1 MTFDITEQKIV
12 EDALRKAHAE
22 LEDRV
27 RHRTA
32 ELQSEIVERQ
42 RAEQALLEEKERVVV
57 TLRSIGDAVITTD
70 PVGRV
75 RSMSPAAEVMTGWPE
90 ADEIGRP
97 LAEVFGIFDEDTRE
111 PAMDP
116 VRRCIEQGASPNKQD
131 EQNNTHTA
139 PRNTAS
145 TAVRRRSSAG
155 RVASSAP

>member
-42 RAEQALLEEKERVVV
+42 RAEQALLEEKARVVV

-70 PVGRV
+70 PVWRV
-75 RSMSPAAEVMTGWPE
+75 RSMFPAAEFMTGWPE
-90 ADEIGRP
+90 ADVIGRP
-97 LAEVFGIFDEDTRE
+97 LAKKNHNNNKNTRE
-111 PAMDP
+111 PA
-116 VRRCIEQGASPNKQD
+116 
-131 EQNNTHTA
+131 
-139 PRNTAS
+139 
-145 TAVRRRSSAG
+145 
-155 RVASSAP
+155 